1 MRGGIRHKVAIA
13 LGCVLLALALAAC
26 GGTPDS
32 TLAPTPDTEATVQ
45 ARLNEERAIEATVEA
60 KAQAMAKA
68 MVEATVQAGPRYG
81 RPAAGRLRGLLRDP
95 GVGADS

>member
-1 MRGGIRHKVAIA
+1 MLLGIRHTAVLV
-13 LGCVLLALALAAC
+13 LGSVLLTMALAAC
-26 GGTPDS
+26 GRGPS
-32 TLAPTPDTEATVQ
+32 EAEIEATGE
-45 ARLNEERAIEATVEA
+45 ARLNEERVAEATVEA
-60 KAQAMAKA
+60 KAQTMAKA

>member
-1 MRGGIRHKVAIA
+1 MLAEMRHTAVLV
-13 LGCVLLALALAAC
+13 LGCLLVTLTLASC
-26 GGTPDS
+26 GGSPS
-32 TLAPTPDTEATVQ
+32 EGEIEATVE
-45 ARLNEERAIEATVEA
+45 ARLNEERVAEVTVEA
-60 KAQAMAKA
+60 KAQTMAKA